1 MTTTALTEIEVFA
14 PFTGIGCTLGEVPD
28 PAFAQK
34 MVGDGMAIDPV
45 ENVLQA
51 PCDAVVQQI
60 HPARHA
66 VTLMA
71 GGDVELLIH
80 IGVDTVKLKG
90 DGFRALAEAGQA
102 VKAGTPLIE
111 LDLDAVGQKAKSL
124 RTVVLLTD
132 MDRIAGLEFTDQQ
145 HIKAG
150 DLLFKALIKAGN
162 NEAEAV
168 NAEDMIIS
176 SPVGIVNPTGLH
188 ARPAAAIVTLAKQF
202 QSQIMIQK
210 GDRQADAH
218 SLVAIM
224 GLDIGFGDTVT
235 VLAKGDDQTQAI
247 EALETAIRQGL
258 GEEGADPG
266 AATDQGGVD
275 FDSEPSLLVK
285 KSDDPNQLSGVEASP
300 GQAQGPLYQLR
311 VDLPQP
317 AAEGKSVAEEL
328 LQLDQAIALAKATLS
343 GLVAELRKKE
353 MGQKADIF
361 AAHQELLEDPF
372 VYNAAV
378 DAVKQGESAAI
389 AWNAAIG
396 KQAQQLAAMNNAL
409 LAGRAADLRD
419 VGTRVARI
427 MAGLPQET
435 IPKDLPPNTI
445 LVTRDLTPSDTAT
458 LNPDRVAGIC
468 TTLGGASSHSA
479 ILARALGIPALSGV
493 DPRVLEQ
500 EDGTPA
506 VLDTSRGCLLLRPG
520 EAVLEKIQRKQQEQ
534 SQRRS
539 RALQEKDQ
547 PAVTRDSVT
556 IEVAGNIG
564 NVAEARDLVEFGGEA
579 VGLFRS
585 EFLYQDQAAA
595 PGEAQQTDAYRAVLQ
610 TLGERPVIVRTLDVG
625 GDKPLPY
632 LPLPE
637 EDNPFL
643 GERGI
648 RIGLDKPAL
657 LAQQLRA
664 LLKAASAGRLRI
676 MFPMVSSLFELKLA
690 KTVLQREAQA
700 LSISTDTIQVG
711 IMIEVPSAAVMADLL
726 AEHVDFFSIGT
737 NDLTQYVLAIDRG
750 HPKLAAFADGL
761 HPAVLRLIEMT
772 INAAH
777 AKGKWVGICGG
788 LAGEK
793 EAVPVLVGLGVD
805 ELSVSVPIIPEV
817 KSWVRQLKQ
826 SDCRQ
831 LADQALNCT
840 DAQKVRELVRAF
852 IRKVG
857 EDE

>member
-1 MTTTALTEIEVFA
+1 MAETSLTEIQFFA
-14 PFTGIGCTLGEVPD
+14 PFAGIGCPLDEVPD

-34 MVGDGMAIDPV
+34 MVGDGMAVDPV
-45 ENVLQA
+45 DNVLHA

-66 VTLMA
+66 VTLTVD
-71 GGDVELLIH
+71 GDVELLVH
-80 IGVDTVKLKG
+80 IGVDTVKLG
-90 DGFRALAEAGQA
+90 GNGFRALVDAGQT

-111 LDLDAVGQKAKSL
+111 LDLDAVAQKAKSL

-132 MDRIAGLEFTDQQ
+132 MDRIVSLEPTGQQ
-145 HIKAG
+145 HLKSG
-150 DLLFKALIKAGN
+150 DLLFKARIKAGSG
-162 NEAEAV
+162 EVV
-168 NAEDMIIS
+168 NAGGMIS
-176 SPVGIVNPTGLH
+176 SSAVTIINPTGLH
-188 ARPAAAIVTLAKQF
+188 ARPAAAIVALAKRF
-202 QSQIMIQK
+202 QSRIMIEK
-210 GDRQADAH
+210 NGRQANAR

-224 GLDIGFGDTVT
+224 GLDIGFGDTIH
-235 VLAKGDDQTQAI
+235 VLAGGDDQTQAI
-247 EALETAIRQGL
+247 EALQKAIGEGL

-266 AATDQGGVD
+266 ATMGQDGFD

-285 KSDDPNQLSGVEASP
+285 PSDDPDKLYGVEASP
-300 GQAQGPLYQLR
+300 GQARGTLYQLR
-311 VDLPQP
+311 TDLPVP
-317 AAEGKSVAEEL
+317 VAGGKSVAEEL
-328 LQLDQAIALAKATLS
+328 LQLDQAVVAAKETLS
-343 GLVAELRKKE
+343 GLVSELRKKR

-361 AAHQELLEDPF
+361 AAHQELLDDPF
-372 VYNAAV
+372 VYNEAV
-378 DAVKQGESAAI
+378 DAVKQGESAAF
-389 AWNAAIG
+389 AWNSAIG
-396 KQAQQLAAMNNAL
+396 RQAEQLASMNNAL

-419 VGTRVARI
+419 VGNRVARI
-427 MAGLPQET
+427 MAGLSQET
-435 IPKDLPPNTI
+435 IPKDLPRNTI
-445 LVTRDLTPSDTAT
+445 LVTRDLAPSDTAT
-458 LNPDRVAGIC
+458 LNPDLVAGIC

-479 ILARALGIPALSGV
+479 ILARALGIPALAGV
-493 DPRVLEQ
+493 DAKVLEQ

-506 VLDTSRGCLLLRPG
+506 VLDTSGGYVLLRPDKD
-520 EAVLEKIQRKQQEQ
+520 VLDRIEKQRQEQ
-534 SQRRS
+534 SEKRS
-539 RALQEKDQ
+539 QALQEKAQ
-547 PAVTRDSVT
+547 PAVTRDGVAVE
-556 IEVAGNIG
+556 IAGNIG
-564 NVAEARDLVEFGGEA
+564 KVAEARDVVEFGGEA

-595 PGEAQQTDAYRAVLQ
+595 PGEGQQTDAYKEVLQ
-610 TLGERPVIVRTLDVG
+610 TLGDRPVIVRTLDVG

-664 LLKAASAGRLRI
+664 LLKASAAGRLRI

-690 KTVLQREAQA
+690 RQLLQREAQA
-700 LSISTDTIQVG
+700 LGIDMEKIQVG
-711 IMIEVPSAAVMADLL
+711 IMIEVPSAAVMADIL

-772 INAAH
+772 IKAAH
-777 AKGKWVGICGG
+777 ARGKWVGICGG
-788 LAGEK
+788 LAGERD
-793 EAVPVLVGLGVD
+793 AVPVLVGLGID

-817 KSWVRQLKQ
+817 KSWIRQLKQ

-831 LADQALNCT
+831 LADQALGCA
-840 DAQKVRELVRAF
+840 DAEQVRELARAF
-852 IRKVG
+852 IR
-857 EDE
+857 